1 MVNHHRRIVIK
12 SIITEEL
19 KILRRIE
26 ITELYKTTS
35 EHFRLNIEQLDLYSD
50 TIYGLIGPNG
60 SGKTTLLKCICG
72 LLIPDSG
79 TINYTDDLSQAP
91 AMIDLGMIGTNFI
104 DLDGL
109 NSLSLDEIYWDQ
121 VVYHHLL
128 DPPLLQELL
137 NDVALNVSGTLI
149 FRKMSLGMKQR
160 FMLGISLLSDP
171 QIILLDE
178 PFNGLDP
185 DGVQLFIE
193 CLKSQINDRIIVI
206 SSHGLEDLET
216 FIHSVIFIENGEPR
230 EPLLLET
237 IKNKGMGGLRDYY
250 DKQKSSQG

>member
-1 MVNHHRRIVIK
+1 M
-12 SIITEEL
+12 
-19 KILRRIE
+19 RRIE

-109 NSLSLDEIYWDQ
+109 NSLSLDEIY
-121 VVYHHLL
+121 
-128 DPPLLQELL
+128 
-137 NDVALNVSGTLI
+137 
-149 FRKMSLGMKQR
+149 
-160 FMLGISLLSDP
+160 
-171 QIILLDE
+171 
-178 PFNGLDP
+178 
-185 DGVQLFIE
+185 
-193 CLKSQINDRIIVI
+193 
-206 SSHGLEDLET
+206 
-216 FIHSVIFIENGEPR
+216 
-230 EPLLLET
+230 
-237 IKNKGMGGLRDYY
+237 
-250 DKQKSSQG
+250 